1 MTLHREPSM
10 SVATQVSSAKDFDF
24 LLGRWHVSHRRLKWR
39 LQGSTDWEVFRGT
52 SEAWRLMNGAGNVD
66 DNLIELPAGPYRA
79 VSLRAF
85 DPQTRQWAIWWL
97 DGRAPAQI
105 DVPVRGSFAD
115 GVGVFLAD
123 DTFEGRSIRVR
134 FTWSEIT
141 VASATWE
148 QAFSEDGG
156 GTWETNWKMEF
167 EKEA

>member
-1 MTLHREPSM
+1 M
-10 SVATQVSSAKDFDF
+10 
-24 LLGRWHVSHRRLKWR
+24 
-39 LQGSTDWEVFRGT
+39 
-52 SEAWRLMNGAGNVD
+52 
-66 DNLIELPAGPYRA
+66 
-79 VSLRAF
+79 SLRAF

-105 DVPVRGSFAD
+105 NVPVRGSFAE

-156 GTWETNWKMEF
+156 STWETNWKMDF